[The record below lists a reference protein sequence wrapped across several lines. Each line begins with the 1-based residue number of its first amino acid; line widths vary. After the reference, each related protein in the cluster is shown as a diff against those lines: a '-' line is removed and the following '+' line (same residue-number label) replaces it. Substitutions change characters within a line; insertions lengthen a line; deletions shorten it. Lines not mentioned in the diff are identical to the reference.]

1 MNTCDN
7 GDITSSKTVRCIIN
21 YMLLEHLLNC
31 RQYLSFQDI
40 VNGTGLSPKTIRR
53 ALKILKQL
61 NLVKTVF
68 DISSN
73 RRTLYTL
80 NAGKVRCLERTDD
93 IKPGLYII
101 DIGLGLPKYLNIKS
115 IRLLRSANQVLYSP
129 NVPHRI
135 IEIAAAEHIED
146 ISKLSQYEL
155 KRFICP
161 ADSDVKLI
169 LIDKIL
175 DSDIFNNITSMI
187 ECRENIY
194 YVSNISPI
202 HVALNILDFPCKK
215 RFRFKRDSST
225 ELVISSTLSD
235 VELNNIFRLLKVSRR
250 GDSITIVNVDLES
263 IDSMSIEDS
272 TEASVYIAYI
282 RT

>member
-7 GDITSSKTVRCIIN
+7 SDITSSKTVRCIIN

-53 ALKILKQL
+53 ALKILRQL

-80 NAGKVRCLERTDD
+80 NAGKVRCVERTDD
-93 IKPGLYII
+93 IKPGVYIV

-115 IRLLRSANQVLYSP
+115 IRLLRSANQILYSP
-129 NVPHRI
+129 NVPQRI

-146 ISKLSQYEL
+146 LSKLSQYEL
-155 KRFICP
+155 RRYLSLI
-161 ADSDVKLI
+161 DSDVRVI

-175 DSDIFNNITSMI
+175 DSDIFNNIANLL
-187 ECRENIY
+187 ECKENIY

-202 HVALNILDFPCKK
+202 HIALNLLDFPCRK
-215 RFRFKRDSST
+215 RFRFKRDPST
-225 ELVISSTLSD
+225 ELVISSTLAD
-235 VELNNIFRLLKVSRR
+235 LNLNSVFRLLRVSRD
-250 GDSITIVNVDLES
+250 GDSVTISNVDLEDIS
-263 IDSMSIEDS
+263 DSS
-272 TEASVYIAYI
+272 TCSVVYIAYV

>member
-53 ALKILKQL
+53 ALKILRQL

-129 NVPHRI
+129 NVPRRI
-135 IEIAAAEHIED
+135 IEISAAEHVED
-146 ISKLSQYEL
+146 VSKLSQYEL
-155 KRFICP
+155 KRYICP
-161 ADSDVKLI
+161 IESDVRLI

-175 DSDIFNNITSMI
+175 DSDIFNNIVNMI
-187 ECRENIY
+187 ECKENVY

-202 HVALNILDFPCKK
+202 HVALNILEFPCKK
-215 RFRFKRDSST
+215 RFRFKRDSTT
-225 ELVISSTLSD
+225 ELIISSSLSD
-235 VELNNIFRLLKVSRR
+235 FEINNIFRLLKVYRR
-250 GDSITIVNVDLES
+250 GESITIASVDLEN
-263 IDSMSIEDS
+263 IDLERSSDS
-272 TEASVYIAYI
+272 TEGTVYIAYV